1 MKDLKYDIDRSLG
14 EILKRG
20 ENLSRK
26 KHRRSA
32 CIFGTLSGVTLAIMA
47 VVFYSAADFSGTD
60 LVSSTYGAFLLSRE
74 AGAYVLIAVVFFVLG
89 ICISLGA
96 MRLSKRKRPAFA
108 MHENGKGGKSI

>member
-1 MKDLKYDIDRSLG
+1 MDLKYDIDRSLG

-47 VVFYSAADFSGTD
+47 VVFYSAADFSGFGWKSEGLPMPD
-60 LVSSTYGAFLLSRE
+60 LAAPCTGAVFLCS
-74 AGAYVLIAVVFFVLG
+74 
-89 ICISLGA
+89 
-96 MRLSKRKRPAFA
+96 
-108 MHENGKGGKSI
+108 

>member
-1 MKDLKYDIDRSLG
+1 MDLKYDIDRSLG

-32 CIFGTLSGVTLAIMA
+32 CIFGTLSGITAAIIA
-47 VVFYSAADFSGTD
+47 VVFYGAADFSGTD

-74 AGAYVLIAVVFFVLG
+74 AGAYVLIAVIFFVLG
-89 ICISLGA
+89 ICISLGV
-96 MRLSKRKRPAFA
+96 MRLNKKRRPAFA
-108 MHENGKGGKSI
+108 ANENRKGGKSI

>member
-1 MKDLKYDIDRSLG
+1 MIDLKYDIDRSLG

-32 CIFGTLSGVTLAIMA
+32 CIFGTLSGITAAI
-47 VVFYSAADFSGTD
+47 
-60 LVSSTYGAFLLSRE
+60 
-74 AGAYVLIAVVFFVLG
+74 IAVVFFVLG